1 MMLIGVIWAA
11 FAPLSLAALI
21 LIARWALGRAG
32 APRPW
37 LIAAALVLAP
47 VLAIYAWDRRQ
58 FAAACEEAGPPRIM
72 RTAQA
77 DGIYLNSQ
85 TANSFGTRYVDGEG
99 FAWIERA
106 DIYRRDQYVRVAKG
120 ENGALTEEKIPAV
133 TARYEVREENPT
145 IRGHHMQI
153 TRVIDRENGEELARA
168 AEGYFIGGRMA
179 MVLGAWGSASCLSA
193 MTAPDTFAQYYH
205 LARDTLRP
213 AR

>member
-1 MMLIGVIWAA
+1 MMLFGVIWAA
-11 FAPLSLAALI
+11 FAPLSLVALS
-21 LIARWALGRAG
+21 LIARWGMGRAG
-32 APRPW
+32 APRPG
-37 LIAAALVLAP
+37 LMAAALVLTPA
-47 VLAIYAWDRRQ
+47 LAIYAWDRRQ
-58 FAAACEEAGPPRIM
+58 FVAACEEAGPPRIM

-77 DGIYLNSQ
+77 EGVYLNSP

-120 ENGALTEEKIPAV
+120 ETGALMEEKIPAV
-133 TARYEVREENPT
+133 TARYEVREESPT
-145 IRGHHMQI
+145 IRGHLLQV
-153 TRVIDRENGEELARA
+153 TRVINRENGEDMARA
-168 AEGYFIGGRMA
+168 ADGYFIGGRMA

-193 MTAPDTFAQYYH
+193 MTAPDQFAAYHH